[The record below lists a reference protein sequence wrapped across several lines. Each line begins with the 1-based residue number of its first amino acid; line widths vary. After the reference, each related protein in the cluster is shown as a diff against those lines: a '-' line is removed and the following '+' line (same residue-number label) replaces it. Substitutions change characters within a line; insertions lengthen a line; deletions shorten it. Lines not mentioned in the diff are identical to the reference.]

1 MPATLSPA
9 IMMGEIAAA
18 IQVCI
23 EVEFYLFFYYM
34 NTTFNDFQSIF
45 CKKTN
50 YWVLKKRKSLKG
62 MANVRFF
69 DIVKNQKR

>member
-23 EVEFYLFFYYM
+23 KVELYLFFYYIG
-34 NTTFNDFQSIF
+34 TTFNVFQSIF
-45 CKKTN
+45 LIK
-50 YWVLKKRKSLKG
+50 
-62 MANVRFF
+62 
-69 DIVKNQKR
+69 

>member
-1 MPATLSPA
+1 MMPATLSPA

-45 CKKTN
+45 CKKN
-50 YWVLKKRKSLKG
+50 KLLGFEEKKVMKRNGKCS
-62 MANVRFF
+62 FF
-69 DIVKNQKR
+69 LTL